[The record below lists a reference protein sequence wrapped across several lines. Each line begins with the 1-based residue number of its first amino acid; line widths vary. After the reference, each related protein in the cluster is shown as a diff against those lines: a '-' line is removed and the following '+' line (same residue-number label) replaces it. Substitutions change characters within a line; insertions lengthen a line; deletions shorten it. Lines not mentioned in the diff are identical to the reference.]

1 MVGLT
6 ACQDSDEAVYGD
18 EKVNVD
24 LAFSLSSRAQQPT
37 RMTDAAVQ
45 TQASQYRGMDALSVL
60 PFNIAGERVTVSD
73 HPKAFMVGTLGTP
86 YEKTN
91 AWFYHYADCHFV
103 AGTNAVLFYG
113 HATLPDGGSK
123 SSYGSLQA
131 IMPALMQPADIQ
143 FRPDPIMASST
154 PTAQATALAAYL
166 TDIAHAEVTTL
177 DGTVAWKNV
186 ANLGLKACYLN
197 FINQQNV
204 GTGLMAGS
212 SVNVRVYVNALY
224 ESVQSMPFTEGS
236 TEAKLQTEILRRI
249 KEGTG
254 VVFDTTTEQVTSL
267 GTNDNYPASIGLPDG
282 AAVLR
287 WEGNAFV
294 PQTVTT
300 TLAAVNTLIRYA
312 YPADLYYFANSR
324 ICTSNQ
330 DDREQFYESLNQ
342 WTDVLDKYERDNGT
356 VNPDTKAVA
365 IKNPIQYAVACL
377 QVKLNRVATTQLAD
391 ADGTMV
397 TVGTKAFPMTA
408 VIVGGQRPVGFDFKP
423 IEPVSDADVCF
434 VYDGE
439 VKTNGGDY
447 YYLSTTVSE
456 SSPTNTLVLQNA
468 DGEEVKV
475 VLEFVNNSDTDFKGV
490 DGMIYKGTK
499 FYLVGSVKPQPVE
512 ANADDYKKRVFTQD
526 YTTTLSMTVQS
537 LAKAYRVLP
546 NLLQP
551 RLEIGVQ
558 LTTQWVQAEP
568 QNVILE

>member
-6 ACQDSDEAVYGD
+6 ACQDSDEATYGD

-24 LAFSLSSRAQQPT
+24 LAFSLSSMTQQLT

-45 TQASQYRGMDALSVL
+45 TQASQYRGMDAVSVL
-60 PFNIAGERVTVSD
+60 PFSIGGEQVTVSD

-86 YEKTN
+86 YAKTD
-91 AWFYHYADCHFV
+91 AWFYHYADCQFV

-113 HATLPDGGSK
+113 HATVPNGGTK
-123 SSYGSLQA
+123 ASYGSLQA
-131 IMPALMQPADIQ
+131 IMPAQMYPADIQ
-143 FRPDPIMASST
+143 FRPDPIVASSE

-177 DGTVAWKNV
+177 NGTVAWKNV
-186 ANLGLKACYLN
+186 ANLGLKSCYLN
-197 FINQQNV
+197 FINQQNA

-224 ESVQSMPFTEGS
+224 ASVKSMPFTDGS
-236 TEAKLQTEILRRI
+236 TEALLQTEILRRI
-249 KEGTG
+249 KEGTD
-254 VVFDTTTEQVTSL
+254 VVFDTTTERVTSL

-287 WEGNAFV
+287 WMGNAFV

-312 YPADLYYFANSR
+312 YPAELYYFANSR
-324 ICTSNQ
+324 IRTSYQ

-342 WTDVLDKYERDNGT
+342 WTDVLQQYERDNGT
-356 VNPDTKAVA
+356 VSPDTKAVA

-377 QVKLNRVATTQLAD
+377 QVKLNRVTTSQLED
-391 ADGTMV
+391 ADGNQV
-397 TVGTKAFPMTA
+397 AVGTQAFPMTA

-423 IEPVSDADVCF
+423 IEPMSDADVCF

-439 VKTNGGDY
+439 VKTNGNDY
-447 YYLSTTVSE
+447 YYLSTTVGE

-512 ANADDYKKRVFTQD
+512 ATADDYKKRVFTQD
-526 YTTTLSMTVQS
+526 YKTTLNMTVSS

-551 RLEIGVQ
+551 RLEIGIQ
-558 LTTQWVQAEP
+558 LTPQWVQAEP
-568 QNVILE
+568 ANVILE